1 MQKNARL
8 TGKKSF
14 YVRTDIS
21 MAQSRRLN
29 LLPAILLGA
38 LLPIAATAALAQNH
52 APTLIPTPRELH
64 PGDLLPIT
72 SATVVATPSTNDSG
86 EISEDLFTAQDLTQ
100 NLTDAGIRMAPAIGL
115 PDLTI
120 TLFHSDTPQAKQ
132 LLADAK
138 LAFDPAMHDEGY
150 ILISRPHQVSLIAD
164 TSAGLFYAA
173 QTLKQLV
180 ERGSPSEPGTRI
192 WTATIRDWPAMKYR
206 GIDDDLSRGPF
217 PTLAF
222 QKHQIQTFAAYKV
235 NLYSPYFE
243 HTMQY
248 AADPLAAPPGSSLT
262 RAESQELAA
271 FAARYHIM
279 IVPEQE
285 AFGHLHHV
293 LQYEE
298 HTDLAETPHGH
309 VLAPGQSG
317 TQPLI
322 LSWFTQLAQ
331 DFPSPFLHVGADE
344 TDELGT
350 GRTKADVDK
359 RGLGPVYAGFL
370 SEIHTTLAPLN
381 RRLLFWGDVATSD
394 PSAIAHLPKDM
405 IAIPWIYWHLDN
417 YDSNILPFK
426 QAGMETWVAPGDANW
441 NLVYPNGASALDNI
455 QGFVAAGQRLGS
467 TGELLTVWNDDG
479 EGLFNQDWFG
489 VLFGAATAWQPGT
502 SDIPAYQRAFGHTFF
517 GDSSG
522 KIDQA
527 QQELMTAETFI
538 DPSDDYFWIDPW
550 TPAGQAIATKLRP
563 KLHEG
568 RLHAENALKLL
579 QQVRAE
585 NPGLRESA
593 ALDAMELGARRLD
606 LIGLKFQL
614 SDEMA
619 TAYAR
624 AYSLAQSAKDNPKQ
638 AAQARDLLDSIASNN
653 GRCQDLRDAYSMIKN
668 LYSKSWLAENRPY
681 WLDNVLVRYDL
692 RVQLWQKRGDD
703 INTLI
708 DAWQDNKPLPTPEQS
723 GLPPAP
729 PQP

>member
-1 MQKNARL
+1 
-8 TGKKSF
+8 
-14 YVRTDIS
+14 

-72 SATVVATPSTNDSG
+72 SATVVVTPSSNGSG
-86 EISEDLFTAQDLTQ
+86 ETSGISEDLFTAQDLTQ

-222 QKHQIQTFAAYKV
+222 QKHQIQTFAAYKI

-426 QAGMETWVAPGDANW
+426 QAGIETWVAPGDANW
-441 NLVYPNGASALDNI
+441 NLVYPNGATALDNI

-522 KIDQA
+522 KIDQV
-527 QQELMTAETFI
+527 QQEIMTAETFI

-550 TPAGQAIATKLRP
+550 TPAGQAIAAKLRP

-568 RLHAENALKLL
+568 RLHAESALKLL

-624 AYSLAQSAKDNPKQ
+624 AYSLAQSAKDNSKQ

-692 RVQLWQKRGDD
+692 RIQLWQKRGDD

-708 DAWQDNKPLPTPEQS
+708 DAWQGNKPLPTPEQS